1 LKPLQLTSH
10 HLLFCDAHSC
20 ELVWDPAE
28 ARRKGI
34 NLDPEKDDLHNFVHN
49 IREAAF
55 LELARQ
61 DYNLGTLQ
69 LNSIHDLKSSDGSD
83 WSQEQKEKFRG
94 YIFRFRR
101 NLQAVSKAMSLP
113 LGVCHAYYL
122 GYYKNTSDYVLLK
135 AICIDER
142 NGKASSSQ
150 QGFDVCSICGD
161 GGSLIIC
168 DGCEGE
174 YHMKC
179 LKPPLRV
186 VPEGQW
192 LCDECV
198 DRRVSIARD
207 DHFRKSRLFLEAE
220 TNEATSKKRSL
231 DSIQIGSNVE
241 PKPSL
246 HSLENTMSSLNDVY
260 APSPDFAKAVYT
272 LSAKMQKILSSERDQ
287 IST

>member
-1 LKPLQLTSH
+1 MKLSNFGFLLKSAHKSPSCQLI
-10 HLLFCDAHSC
+10 
-20 ELVWDPAE
+20 WDPME
-28 ARRKGI
+28 ARRKGV
-34 NLDPEKDDLHNFVHN
+34 NLDPENDDLLVNFEYN

-61 DYNLGTLQ
+61 DYNVGALQ
-69 LNSIHDLKSSDGSD
+69 TGLTDALKPSDGSD
-83 WSQEQKEKFRG
+83 WSDEQKEKFHA
-94 YIFRFRR
+94 YIFRYRR
-101 NLQAVSKAMSLP
+101 NLLAVSKAMNLP

-122 GYYKNTSDYVLLK
+122 GYYKNTPDYVLLK

-198 DRRVSIARD
+198 DRRVSQARD
-207 DHFRKSRLFLEAE
+207 NLFKKSGLFVKVE
-220 TNEATSKKRSL
+220 TDELKTKKRSL
-231 DSIQIGSNVE
+231 DSIKIDSSDPKSN
-241 PKPSL
+241 L
-246 HSLENTMSSLNDVY
+246 HMLENSISSLKDVY
-260 APSPDFAKAVYT
+260 APSPDFAKAVNT
-272 LSAKMQKILSSERDQ
+272 LQAKLQKILSRDGDQ
-287 IST
+287 ISS

>member
-1 LKPLQLTSH
+1 LQTGLTDALKP
-10 HLLFCDAHSC
+10 
-20 ELVWDPAE
+20 
-28 ARRKGI
+28 
-34 NLDPEKDDLHNFVHN
+34 
-49 IREAAF
+49 
-55 LELARQ
+55 
-61 DYNLGTLQ
+61 
-69 LNSIHDLKSSDGSD
+69 SDGSD
-83 WSQEQKEKFRG
+83 WSDEQKEKFHA
-94 YIFRFRR
+94 YIFRYRR
-101 NLQAVSKAMSLP
+101 NLLAVSKAMNLP

-122 GYYKNTSDYVLLK
+122 GYYKNTPDYVLLK

-198 DRRVSIARD
+198 DRRVSQARD
-207 DHFRKSRLFLEAE
+207 NLFKKSGLFVKVE
-220 TNEATSKKRSL
+220 TDELKTKKRSL
-231 DSIQIGSNVE
+231 DSIKIDSSDPKSN
-241 PKPSL
+241 L
-246 HSLENTMSSLNDVY
+246 HMLENSISSLKDVY
-260 APSPDFAKAVYT
+260 APSPDFAKAVNT
-272 LSAKMQKILSSERDQ
+272 LQAKLQKILSRDGDQ
-287 IST
+287 ISS